1 MASTL
6 KCKSKTYSGVLPQL
20 RTLEVSVD
28 STGKVKPD
36 TTGIDPH
43 LADQAG
49 FQHGRGERPNGPSP
63 SLRKEEKCGVTRAFV
78 LSKDGSPLMPCHAA
92 RARELLRKG
101 RAVVVRRY
109 PFVIR
114 LKDNPDQPGSQPVA
128 VKLDPGANV
137 AGIALVRLTPSAQ
150 VVLHLSELTHR
161 GTRIREILD
170 RRRAFRRNR
179 RARKTRYRAPRFNN
193 RT

>member
-92 RARELLRKG
+92 RARELLHKR

-114 LKDNPDQPGSQPVA
+114 LRHNPKIPERQPIGI
-128 VKLDPGANV
+128 KIDPGAKTS
-137 AGIALVRLTPSAQ
+137 GIALVRVTSSAH
-150 VVLHLSELTHR
+150 VALHLAELTHR
-161 GTRIREILD
+161 GESIRP
-170 RRRAFRRNR
+170 
-179 RARKTRYRAPRFNN
+179 APR
-193 RT
+193 TAAKL